1 MTRAL
6 VASSY
11 TSQEREVQMH
21 SAVRSWMVAVPMV
34 LLIGCATTN
43 TANPSKAAL
52 RIEQLP
58 DAGFAVEERGAV
70 SVAYQMTVENRSA
83 GVITLRKVE
92 MHTGGRSPY
101 TLRKEPATMNET
113 IEPGKT
119 AQVIFTMWSVSQE
132 QRTQVREMVY
142 VNGVAYFDSEQG
154 SFEVPFAQSFR
165 EP

>member
-1 MTRAL
+1 MHPAARSLGVVLPLIL
-6 VASSY
+6 V
-11 TSQEREVQMH
+11 
-21 SAVRSWMVAVPMV
+21 
-34 LLIGCATTN
+34 IGCATTN
-43 TANPSKAAL
+43 TAVLPKAEL

-70 SVAYQMTVENRSA
+70 SIAYQMTVENRSA

-119 AQVIFTMWSVSQE
+119 AQVIFTMWSLSRE
-132 QRTQVREMVY
+132 QRSTVSEMVF
-142 VNGVAYFDSEQG
+142 VNGVAYFDSDQG

>member
-1 MTRAL
+1 
-6 VASSY
+6 
-11 TSQEREVQMH
+11 MH
-21 SAVRSWMVAVPMV
+21 SAARSLVVVVPIG
-34 LLIGCATTN
+34 LLMGCTT
-43 TANPSKAAL
+43 AAAPDRAKAEL
-52 RIEQLP
+52 RVEQLP

-70 SVAYQMTVENRSA
+70 SVAYQMTVENRSSGA
-83 GVITLRKVE
+83 ITLRRVE

-119 AQVIFTMWSVSQE
+119 AQVLFTMWSFAQE
-132 QRTQVREMVY
+132 QRSTVREMVF

-154 SFEVPFAQSFR
+154 SFEVPFSQSFR

>member
-1 MTRAL
+1 
-6 VASSY
+6 
-11 TSQEREVQMH
+11 
-21 SAVRSWMVAVPMV
+21 MVAVPMV
-34 LLIGCATTN
+34 FLMECATT
-43 TANPSKAAL
+43 TKPDVSKAVL

-70 SVAYQMTVENRSA
+70 SIAYQMTVENRST

-92 MHTGGRSPY
+92 MGTGGRSPY
-101 TLRKEPATMNET
+101 TLRKEPATMNEI

-119 AQVIFTMWSVSQE
+119 AQVIFTMWSVSRK
-132 QRTQVREMVY
+132 QRSTVREMVF

>member
-1 MTRAL
+1 
-6 VASSY
+6 
-11 TSQEREVQMH
+11 
-21 SAVRSWMVAVPMV
+21 MVAVPMV
-34 LLIGCATTN
+34 LLMGCATT
-43 TANPSKAAL
+43 TATTADRTKAVR

-70 SVAYQMTVENRSA
+70 SIAYQMTVENRSS

-92 MHTGGRSPY
+92 MGTGGRSPY
-101 TLRKEPATMNET
+101 TLRKEPATMNEI
-113 IEPGKT
+113 IEPRKT
-119 AQVIFTMWSVSQE
+119 AQVIFTMWSVSRK
-132 QRTQVREMVY
+132 QRSTVREMVF